1 MPAAALIGGINMG
14 SEGMVS
20 EALEPIQAVTDAWQ
34 KFIGQ
39 WPAYVIRLLSA
50 AVIILAGCFV
60 LRFGRRL
67 IRKICARAA
76 NGKKPRTAAQTKTIQ
91 SLVTSIFSYTLYFAI
106 ALIVLSTL
114 GVDVSPLLAIAGVS
128 GVAIG
133 FGCQTLVKDFISG
146 MFLWGEGRINV
157 GDIVTVAG
165 QTGTVEEI
173 ALRTTTLRNNS
184 GYVYTIPNG
193 DIRTVVNM
201 SRDFR
206 WAQVDLQISHGQDW
220 AAMIDALQDEMNA
233 YAARKQLSDTPQV
246 IGLIASDRFSAT
258 LRIQV
263 KCEVKDDWLLER
275 EIRQAALT
283 RLAKD
288 GFKP

>member
-1 MPAAALIGGINMG
+1 MASGP
-14 SEGMVS
+14 
-20 EALEPIQAVTDAWQ
+20 P
-34 KFIGQ
+34 
-39 WPAYVIRLLSA
+39 YVIRLFTA
-50 AVIILAGCFV
+50 AVIILVGCVV
-60 LRFGRRL
+60 LHLGRRL

-76 NGKKPRTAAQTKTIQ
+76 NGKKSRTAAQTKTIQ
-91 SLVTSIFSYTLYFAI
+91 SLVTSIFNYTLYFAI
-106 ALIVLSTL
+106 ALIALSAL
-114 GVDVSPLLAIAGVS
+114 GVDVSSLLTIAGVS

-133 FGCQTLVKDFISG
+133 FGSQTLVKDFISG

-157 GDIVTVAG
+157 GDIVTIAG
-165 QTGTVEEI
+165 QTGIVEEI

-206 WAQVDLQISHGQDW
+206 WAQVDLPMSHGQDW
-220 AAMIDALQDEMNA
+220 AAMIEALQDEMNA
-233 YAARKQLSDTPQV
+233 YAARKQLTDTPQV

-283 RLAKD
+283 RLTKE

>member
-1 MPAAALIGGINMG
+1 MD

-20 EALEPIQAVTDAWQ
+20 EVLEPIRTMTDSWQ
-34 KFIGQ
+34 KMVNQ
-39 WPAYVIRLLSA
+39 WPAYAVRLLAA
-50 AVIILAGCFV
+50 AVIILAGCIV
-60 LRFGRRL
+60 LRLGRRL
-67 IRKICARAA
+67 IRRICARATG
-76 NGKKPRTAAQTKTIQ
+76 GKKPRTAAQTKTIQ
-91 SLVTSIFSYTLYFAI
+91 SLVTSIFNYTLYFAI
-106 ALIVLSTL
+106 ALIALSAL
-114 GVDVSPLLAIAGVS
+114 GVDVSSLLTIAGIS

-133 FGCQTLVKDFISG
+133 FGSQTLVKDFISG

-157 GDIVTVAG
+157 GDIVTIAG
-165 QTGTVEEI
+165 QTGIVEEI
-173 ALRTTTLRNNS
+173 ALRTTTLRDNS

-193 DIRTVVNM
+193 DVRTVINM

-206 WAQVDLQISHGQDW
+206 WAQVDLPMSHGQDW
-220 AAMIDALQDEMNA
+220 AAMIEVLQDEMNA
-233 YAARKQLSDTPQV
+233 YAARKQLADTPQV

-263 KCEVKDDWLLER
+263 KCDVKDDWMLER

-283 RLAKD
+283 RLTKE

>member
-1 MPAAALIGGINMG
+1 MGGITMD
-14 SEGMVS
+14 SMSSVS
-20 EALEPIQAVTDAWQ
+20 EALEPIQAVTDVWQ
-34 KFIGQ
+34 KFVSQ
-39 WPAYVIRLLSA
+39 WPAYVVRLLTA
-50 AVIILAGCFV
+50 AIIILVGCVV
-60 LRFGRRL
+60 LHFGRRL
-67 IRKICARAA
+67 IRRVCARAV

-91 SLVTSIFSYTLYFAI
+91 SLVTSIFNYTLYFAI
-106 ALIVLSTL
+106 ALIALSAI
-114 GVDVSPLLAIAGVS
+114 GVDVSSLLTIAGVS

-133 FGCQTLVKDFISG
+133 FGSQTLVKDFISG

-157 GDIVTVAG
+157 GDIVTIAG
-165 QTGTVEEI
+165 QTGIVEEI
-173 ALRTTTLRNNS
+173 ALRTTTLRNNN

-193 DIRTVVNM
+193 DIRTVINM

-206 WAQVDLQISHGQDW
+206 WAQVDLPISHGQDW
-220 AAMIDALQDEMNA
+220 SSIIDALQDEMNA
-233 YAARKQLSDTPQV
+233 YAARKQLTDTPQV

-283 RLAKD
+283 RLEKD

>member
-1 MPAAALIGGINMG
+1 MDSM
-14 SEGMVS
+14 SSVS
-20 EALEPIQAVTDAWQ
+20 EALEPIQAVTDVWQ
-34 KFIGQ
+34 KFVSQ
-39 WPAYVIRLLSA
+39 WPAYVVRLLTA
-50 AVIILAGCFV
+50 AIIILVGCVV
-60 LRFGRRL
+60 LHFGRRL
-67 IRKICARAA
+67 IRRVCARAV

-91 SLVTSIFSYTLYFAI
+91 SLVTSIFNYTLYFAI
-106 ALIVLSTL
+106 ALIALSAI
-114 GVDVSPLLAIAGVS
+114 GVDVSSLLTIAGVS

-133 FGCQTLVKDFISG
+133 FGSQTLVKDFISG

-157 GDIVTVAG
+157 GDIVTIAG
-165 QTGTVEEI
+165 QTGIVEEI
-173 ALRTTTLRNNS
+173 ALRTTTLRNNN

-193 DIRTVVNM
+193 DIRTVINM

-206 WAQVDLQISHGQDW
+206 WAQVDLPISHGQDW
-220 AAMIDALQDEMNA
+220 SSIIDALQDEMNA
-233 YAARKQLSDTPQV
+233 YAARKQLTDTPQV

-283 RLAKD
+283 RLEKD

>member
-1 MPAAALIGGINMG
+1 MESM
-14 SEGMVS
+14 SSVS
-20 EALEPIQAVTDAWQ
+20 EVLEPIQAVTDVWQ
-34 KFIGQ
+34 KFVSQ
-39 WPAYVIRLLSA
+39 WPVYVVRLLTA
-50 AVIILAGCFV
+50 AIIILVGCVV
-60 LRFGRRL
+60 LHFGRRL
-67 IRKICARAA
+67 IRRICARAV

-91 SLVTSIFSYTLYFAI
+91 SLVTSIFNYTLYFAI
-106 ALIVLSTL
+106 ALIALSAL
-114 GVDVSPLLAIAGVS
+114 GVDVSSLLTIAGVS

-133 FGCQTLVKDFISG
+133 FGCQTLIKDFISG

-157 GDIVTVAG
+157 GDIVTIAG

-184 GYVYTIPNG
+184 GYVFTIPNG
-193 DIRTVVNM
+193 DIRTVINM

-206 WAQVDLQISHGQDW
+206 WAVVDLPISHGQDW
-220 AAMIDALQDEMNA
+220 TAIIDALQDEMNA
-233 YAARKQLSDTPQV
+233 YAARKQLNDAPQV

-283 RLAKD
+283 RLEKD
-288 GFKP
+288 GFRP

>member
-1 MPAAALIGGINMG
+1 MD

-20 EALEPIQAVTDAWQ
+20 EVLEPIRTMTDSWQ
-34 KFIGQ
+34 KMVNQ
-39 WPAYVIRLLSA
+39 WPAYAVRLLAA
-50 AVIILAGCFV
+50 AVIILAGCIV
-60 LRFGRRL
+60 LRLGRRL
-67 IRKICARAA
+67 IRRICARATG
-76 NGKKPRTAAQTKTIQ
+76 GKKPRTAAQTKTIQ
-91 SLVTSIFSYTLYFAI
+91 SLVTSIFNYTLYFAI
-106 ALIVLSTL
+106 ALIALSTL
-114 GVDVSPLLAIAGVS
+114 GVDVSSLLTIAGIS

-133 FGCQTLVKDFISG
+133 FGSQTLVKDFISG

-157 GDIVTVAG
+157 GDIVTIAG
-165 QTGTVEEI
+165 QTGIVEEI
-173 ALRTTTLRNNS
+173 ALRTTTLRDNS

-193 DIRTVVNM
+193 DVRTVVNM

-206 WAQVDLQISHGQDW
+206 WAQVDLPMSHGQDW
-220 AAMIDALQDEMNA
+220 AAMIEVLQDEMNA
-233 YAARKQLSDTPQV
+233 YAARKQLADTPQV

-263 KCEVKDDWLLER
+263 KCDVKDDWMLER

-283 RLAKD
+283 RLTKE